1 MKVKIKMDNN
11 SYSKK
16 YILNK
21 IHHEGAIGAVTG
33 AVSSGLGSVNNAI
46 GSMGPAH
53 LMLASMAMPA
63 VAQGLVN
70 VTDSI
75 KNVIASYQ
83 YAKKNCQALD
93 PIKKETCLNV
103 QRNRAISMLVKAKSR
118 CAKDKNPQSCY
129 SRMDNEI
136 NRLRQ
141 G

>member
-21 IHHEGAIGAVTG
+21 IHTEAFGSAIGAAAGT
-33 AVSSGLGSVNNAI
+33 VNNAL
-46 GSMGPAH
+46 GNMAPAH

-75 KNVIASYQ
+75 KNVIANYQ
-83 YAKKNCQALD
+83 YGKKNCQALD

-129 SRMDNEI
+129 TRMDNEI

>member
-1 MKVKIKMDNN
+1 MDNN

-21 IHHEGAIGAVTG
+21 IHTEAFGAAIGAAAGT
-33 AVSSGLGSVNNAI
+33 VNNAL
-46 GSMGPAH
+46 GSMAPAH

-83 YAKKNCQALD
+83 YGKKNCQALD
-93 PIKKETCLNV
+93 PMKKETCLNV
-103 QRNRAISMLVKAKSR
+103 QRNKAISMLVKAKSR

-129 SRMDNEI
+129 TRMDNEI

>member
-1 MKVKIKMDNN
+1 MKVQKTMDNN

-21 IHHEGAIGAVTG
+21 IHTEAVGAAIGAAASTVNS
-33 AVSSGLGSVNNAI
+33 ALGNMA
-46 GSMGPAH
+46 PAH

-75 KNVIASYQ
+75 KNVIANYQ

-93 PIKKETCLNV
+93 PMKKETCLNV
-103 QRNRAISMLVKAKSR
+103 QRNRAISMLVKAKAR

-129 SRMDNEI
+129 TRMDSEI